1 MIIFLKNLNPV
12 IYFLASLLLL
22 TIAMIIILRKRK
34 PFSSYKLGGLLFAG
48 CAYWLFF
55 YIMELAARSLE
66 YKVIWAQ
73 FQYVGI
79 TVVPIIFFILTI
91 YFSGYSNSLNIKR
104 NFMLAIIPVI
114 ALAFVFTNEMHHLF
128 WNENSLVSSGRYFYM
143 EIKYGIVF
151 YIFAGYIYSLLIA
164 SFVILIKTLVQ
175 KIKLFKLQSIVLIF
189 AVAISSLSNIL
200 YILRLLPFKNFDN
213 TPIALTVSSVLL
225 TYGIIYLKIGNIIPL
240 KQLPKIDDRKDFSV
254 ITNSQGMLLSISP
267 LGLKMLDKD
276 FQSIIGKNIKEVIPE
291 AEKLLSKDFSEIN
304 DNDTLRFI
312 KNGSEEIFDINL
324 TTLIESNKSVTGKI
338 FILKNATEKV
348 RMQKALEESEKKY
361 KSIFENSID
370 GIYQSSL
377 DGRYI
382 DVNSSLVQILGYE
395 NKKELFSKN
404 IKTDIY
410 FSAKDRPSSENR
422 GVPFET
428 ILKKKNGEKIW
439 VEINSRAVMVDGV
452 PQYYEG
458 IVRNIDY
465 RKISEE
471 RIKYLSFHDHL
482 TGLYNRYFF
491 EEELIRLDCKR
502 LYPTSFILADINGLK
517 LINDAFGQK
526 KGDEILIKAAKIFRQ
541 CFRKED
547 IVARWGGDEFSMI
560 LPNTDEQ
567 TAQEV
572 AERIQNKFRMSFVD
586 DLELSLSF
594 GLATKSSEDVSYENI
609 VKMAED
615 KMFRHKLINKQ
626 SIHSNIITSLSKAL
640 EERHYE
646 THAHAKRMSKYANL
660 IGEELALEKE
670 KLEELNLLS
679 SLHDIGKISIPD
691 NIVLKPGK
699 LTEEEFEVMKK
710 HPEIGFNIAQSTPEL
725 KAIAKGILTHQ
736 EKWDGTGYPLQLKGE
751 EIPLIARIIAVVDAF
766 DAMTTDRPY
775 RKALSVENAI
785 EELKNGAGTQFDKNI
800 VEKFLGIINRFENDL
815 DKIDKII
822 FKKS

>member
-1 MIIFLKNLNPV
+1 MNPV
-12 IYFLASLLLL
+12 IYFLALLFLL
-22 TIAMIIILRKRK
+22 TIAMMIILRKRK
-34 PFSSYKLGGLLFAG
+34 PFSSYKLGGLLFAS
-48 CAYWLFF
+48 CAYWLLF
-55 YIMELAARSLE
+55 YIMELAARSLK
-66 YKVIWAQ
+66 YKIIWAQ
-73 FQYVGI
+73 FQYIGI

-91 YFSGYSNSLNIKR
+91 YFSGYRNSLNIKR
-104 NFMLAIIPVI
+104 NMALAIIPVI
-114 ALAFVFTNEMHHLF
+114 ALVFVFTNDTHHLF
-128 WNENSLVSSGRYFYM
+128 WNEHFLASSGRYFYL

-164 SFVILIKTLVQ
+164 GFVILIRTLVQ
-175 KIKLFKLQSIVLIF
+175 KIRLFKLQSIVLIS

-200 YILRLLPFKNFDN
+200 YVLRLLPFKNFDI

-240 KQLPKIDDRKDFSV
+240 KQLPKIDDTKDFTV

-276 FQSIIGKNIKEVIPE
+276 FQSIIGKNVKEVMPE

-304 DNDTLRFI
+304 ENNTLRFI
-312 KNGSEEIFDINL
+312 KNGTEEIFDINL

-338 FILKNATEKV
+338 FILKNATERI

-382 DVNSSLVQILGYE
+382 DANSSLVQMLGYE
-395 NKKELFSKN
+395 NKEELFSKN

-422 GVPFET
+422 DAPFET
-428 ILKKKNGEKIW
+428 ILKKKNGDKIW
-439 VEINSRAVMVDGV
+439 VEINSRAVMIDGV

-458 IVRNIDY
+458 IVRNIEY

-491 EEELIRLDCKR
+491 EEELIRLDSKR

-572 AERIQNKFRMSFVD
+572 AERIQNKFKMSFVD

-594 GLATKSSEDVSYENI
+594 GVATKSSEDISYENI

-626 SIHSNIITSLSKAL
+626 STHSNIITSLSKAL

-646 THAHAKRMSKYANL
+646 THEHAKRMSTYANL
-660 IGEELALEKE
+660 IGEELELEHE
-670 KLEELNLLS
+670 KLDELNLLS

-699 LTEEEFEVMKK
+699 LTVEEFEVMKK

-775 RKALSVENAI
+775 RKALSVEDAI
-785 EELKNGAGTQFDKNI
+785 VELKNGAGTQFDKNI

-815 DKIDKII
+815 NKIDKII
-822 FKKS
+822 FRKP